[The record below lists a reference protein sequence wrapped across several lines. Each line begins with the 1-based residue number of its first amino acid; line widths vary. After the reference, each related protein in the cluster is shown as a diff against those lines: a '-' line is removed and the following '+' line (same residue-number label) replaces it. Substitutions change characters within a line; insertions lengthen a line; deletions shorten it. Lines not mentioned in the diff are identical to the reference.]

1 MKFIPENPPRIF
13 HVGRNEDIE
22 INDCGKISLAPNE
35 MVTFIDGTG
44 NEYDVCRKEWGYYA
58 TPSINQR
65 LANNGFRT
73 ALVKNLIGNTYIMLV
88 NREGEEIFL
97 QYLSEEGSVII
108 CWLDDAKTI
117 SAIEDCIS

>member
-22 INDCGKISLAPNE
+22 IKDCGKISLAPNE

-58 TPSINQR
+58 TPSINER
-65 LANNGFRT
+65 LVRNGYKT
-73 ALVKNLIGNTYIMLV
+73 ALVTNSLSLYFIMLV
-88 NREGEEIFL
+88 EPEKIDLFQEYLL
-97 QYLSEEGSVII
+97 QDQQKLL
-108 CWLDDAKTI
+108 CWLD
-117 SAIEDCIS
+117 ELE